1 MKERFTMMTEKVNAE
16 KVISKVETATVDKVR
31 LLLVDD
37 HAMVREGIKMYLGF
51 DKALEV
57 VGEASNGE
65 EALEAAAR
73 LLPDVVLMD
82 LIMPV
87 MDGISAILQ
96 LKKTHPGVEIIALT
110 SVLEDEKVV
119 GAVQAGA
126 TGYLLKD
133 SKPQELID
141 AIHAAGRGEVRL
153 HPEAAKRLM
162 KQVKT
167 PDMRESLTPRETDIV
182 KMIGRGYSNKD
193 ISKELELSE
202 YTIKA
207 HVSSLLSKLGLSS
220 RTQAALFALKQGLV
234 GLE

>member
-1 MKERFTMMTEKVNAE
+1 MTKSDVKKTAATEVL
-16 KVISKVETATVDKVR
+16 ETKPDKVR
-31 LLLVDD
+31 LLIVDD
-37 HAMVREGIKMYLGF
+37 HSMVREGVKMYLGF
-51 DKALEV
+51 DDSLEV
-57 VGEASNGE
+57 VGEAANGE
-65 EALEAAAR
+65 EALEQAAK
-73 LLPDVVLMD
+73 LQPDVVLMD

-87 MDGISAILQ
+87 MDGVTAIGE
-96 LKKTHPGVEIIALT
+96 LKKRYPDIEIIALT

-167 PDMRESLTPRETDIV
+167 PEMRESLTPRETDIL

-193 ISKELELSE
+193 ISKELVLSE

>member
-1 MKERFTMMTEKVNAE
+1 MGQEKI
-16 KVISKVETATVDKVR
+16 KLYI
-31 LLLVDD
+31 VDD
-37 HAMVREGIKMYLGF
+37 HAMVREGVKMYLSF
-51 DKALEV
+51 DERFEV
-57 VGEASNGE
+57 IGEASNGQ
-65 EALEAAAR
+65 EALDA
-73 LLPDVVLMD
+73 LDGLSPDVVLMD

-87 MDGISAILQ
+87 LDGINTITQ
-96 LKKTHPGVEIIALT
+96 LKKRQPDIEIIALT

-133 SKPQELID
+133 SKPQELIE
-141 AIHAAGRGEVRL
+141 AIYAASQGEVRL

-167 PDMRESLTPRETDIV
+167 PDMREALTPRETDIL

-193 ISKELELSE
+193 ICKELDLSE

-207 HVSSLLSKLGLSS
+207 HVSSLLSKLSLSS

>member
-1 MKERFTMMTEKVNAE
+1 MTKGDAVKDDAVKDKAATEVEAPNKV
-16 KVISKVETATVDKVR
+16 KI
-31 LLLVDD
+31 LIVDD
-37 HAMVREGIKMYLGF
+37 HSMVREGVKMYLGF
-51 DKALEV
+51 DTTLEV

-65 EALEAAAR
+65 EALEQVAK
-73 LLPDVVLMD
+73 LNPDVVLMD

-87 MDGISAILQ
+87 MDGVTTIGEM
-96 LKKTHPGVEIIALT
+96 KKRHPDIEIIALT
-110 SVLEDEKVV
+110 SVLEDEKVI

-162 KQVKT
+162 RQVKT
-167 PDMRESLTPRETDIV
+167 PDMRESLTPRETDIL

-193 ISKELELSE
+193 VSKELELSE

>member
-1 MKERFTMMTEKVNAE
+1 MATAKANTEKASTE
-16 KVISKVETATVDKVR
+16 EIETASTDKVR
-31 LLLVDD
+31 ILIVDD
-37 HAMVREGIKMYLGF
+37 HSMVREGVKMYLNF
-51 DKALEV
+51 DKTLEV

-65 EALEAAAR
+65 EALEIVAK

-87 MDGISAILQ
+87 MDGVTAIGE
-96 LKKTHPGVEIIALT
+96 LKKRHPDIEIIALT

-126 TGYLLKD
+126 IGYLLKD

-162 KQVKT
+162 RQVKT
-167 PDMRESLTPRETDIV
+167 PEMRESLTPRETDIL

-193 ISKELELSE
+193 ISKELGLSE

-207 HVSSLLSKLGLSS
+207 HVSSLLSKLGLAS
-220 RTQAALFALKQGLV
+220 RTQAALFALKQGVV

>member
-1 MKERFTMMTEKVNAE
+1 MSTE
-16 KVISKVETATVDKVR
+16 SKIK
-31 LLLVDD
+31 LLIVDD
-37 HAMVREGIKMYLGF
+37 HAMVREGVKMYLNF
-51 DKALEV
+51 DPTLEV
-57 VGEASNGE
+57 IGEASNGQ
-65 EALEAAAR
+65 EALE
-73 LLPDVVLMD
+73 LLTQLSPDVILMD
-82 LIMPV
+82 LVMPV
-87 MDGISAILQ
+87 LDGISTITEV
-96 LKKTHPGVEIIALT
+96 KKRYPDIEIIALT

-133 SKPQELID
+133 SKPQELIE

-162 KQVKT
+162 RQVKT
-167 PDMRESLTPRETDIV
+167 PDMRESITPRETDIL

-207 HVSSLLSKLGLSS
+207 HVSSLLSKLELSS

>member
-1 MKERFTMMTEKVNAE
+1 MATAKASGEA
-16 KVISKVETATVDKVR
+16 VETASTDKVR
-31 LLLVDD
+31 ILIVDD
-37 HAMVREGIKMYLGF
+37 HSMVREGVKMYLSF
-51 DKALEV
+51 DKTLEV

-65 EALEAAAR
+65 EALEIAAK

-87 MDGISAILQ
+87 MDGVTTIGE
-96 LKKTHPGVEIIALT
+96 LKKRHPDIEIIALT
-110 SVLEDEKVV
+110 SILEDEKVV

-162 KQVKT
+162 RQVKT
-167 PDMRESLTPRETDIV
+167 PDMRESLTPRETDIL

-193 ISKELELSE
+193 ISKELGLSE

-207 HVSSLLSKLGLSS
+207 HVSSLLSKLGLAS
-220 RTQAALFALKQGLV
+220 RTQAALFALKQGIV

>member
-1 MKERFTMMTEKVNAE
+1 MATAKADTEKASGE
-16 KVISKVETATVDKVR
+16 ELETASTDKVR
-31 LLLVDD
+31 ILIVDD
-37 HAMVREGIKMYLGF
+37 HSMVREGVKMYLNF
-51 DKALEV
+51 DKTLEV

-65 EALEAAAR
+65 EALEIVAK

-87 MDGISAILQ
+87 MDGVTAIGE
-96 LKKTHPGVEIIALT
+96 LKKRHPDIEIIALT

-126 TGYLLKD
+126 IGYLLKD

-162 KQVKT
+162 RQVKT
-167 PDMRESLTPRETDIV
+167 PEMRESLTPRETDIL

-193 ISKELELSE
+193 ISKELGLSE

-207 HVSSLLSKLGLSS
+207 HVSSLLSKLGLAS
-220 RTQAALFALKQGLV
+220 RTQAALFALKQGVV

>member
-1 MKERFTMMTEKVNAE
+1 MTTEKAKDTPETTSVL
-16 KVISKVETATVDKVR
+16 ETAEKVR
-31 LLLVDD
+31 LLIVDD
-37 HAMVREGIKMYLGF
+37 HSMVREGVKMYLGF
-51 DKALEV
+51 DNNLEV
-57 VGEASNGE
+57 VGEASNGA
-65 EALEAAAR
+65 EALEQAAK
-73 LLPDVVLMD
+73 LQPDVVLMD

-87 MDGISAILQ
+87 MDGVTTIGE
-96 LKKTHPGVEIIALT
+96 LKKRHPDIEIIALT
-110 SVLEDEKVV
+110 SVLEDEKVI

-167 PDMRESLTPRETDIV
+167 PDMRESLTPRETDIL

-193 ISKELELSE
+193 VSKELELSE

>member
-1 MKERFTMMTEKVNAE
+1 MSTETKI
-16 KVISKVETATVDKVR
+16 K
-31 LLLVDD
+31 LLIVDD
-37 HAMVREGIKMYLGF
+37 HAMVREGVKMYLKF
-51 DKALEV
+51 DPTLEV
-57 VGEASNGE
+57 IGEASNGQ
-65 EALEAAAR
+65 EALE
-73 LLPDVVLMD
+73 LLTQLSPDVILMD
-82 LIMPV
+82 LVMPV
-87 MDGISAILQ
+87 LDGISTITEV
-96 LKKTHPGVEIIALT
+96 KKRYPDIEIIALT

-133 SKPQELID
+133 SKPQELIE

-162 KQVKT
+162 RQVKT
-167 PDMRESLTPRETDIV
+167 PDMRESLTPRETDIL
-182 KMIGRGYSNKD
+182 KMISRGYSNKD
-193 ISKELELSE
+193 ISKELDLSE

-207 HVSSLLSKLGLSS
+207 HVSSLLSKLELSS